1 MADNNAKWDGDE
13 KWGQPLS
20 EEPADVAARD
30 EGRRQMLSSTQ
41 RLLRWSYV
49 VLLVLVIAIVWLA
62 LR

>member
-1 MADNNAKWDGDE
+1 MADNNTKWDDDE
-13 KWGQPLS
+13 TWGQPLS
-20 EEPADVAARD
+20 DEPADVAARD

>member
-1 MADNNAKWDGDE
+1 
-13 KWGQPLS
+13 
-20 EEPADVAARD
+20 
-30 EGRRQMLSSTQ
+30 MLSSTQ